1 MCTYLHFFIGALD
14 DIKGRTKTFEYIS
27 MVRKR
32 LLNGLLI
39 KASDTCQQV
48 PDKGAYNEMA
58 SLYRKLKKIL
68 VLNTE

>member
-39 KASDTCQQV
+39 KCCDTCQQAQ
-48 PDKGAYNEMA
+48 DKATYNEIT
-58 SLYRKLKKIL
+58 SLLGQLKKIL